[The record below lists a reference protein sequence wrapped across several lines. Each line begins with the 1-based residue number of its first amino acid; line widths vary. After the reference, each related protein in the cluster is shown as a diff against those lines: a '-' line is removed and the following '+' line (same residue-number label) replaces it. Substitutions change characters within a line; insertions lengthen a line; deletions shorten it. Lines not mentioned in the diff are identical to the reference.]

1 MSMTDPLADMLTRIR
16 NACKAK
22 HKKVDM
28 PSSKMKKKIAGI
40 LLENGF
46 IQNFVEVE
54 DNKQNLLRIFLKYDH
69 ENINLI
75 SGLSRISR
83 SGLRIYA
90 GEKEVNQM
98 TKSVGITVL
107 STSRGVLT
115 HRQAREARVGGEVL
129 LKIW

>member
-69 ENINLI
+69 ENKNLI

-83 SGLRIYA
+83 PGLRIYA
-90 GEKEVNQM
+90 DEIKVNQM

-115 HRQAREARVGGEVL
+115 HHQAREAKVGGEVL

>member
-28 PSSKMKKKIAGI
+28 PSSKMKKRIAGI

-46 IQNFVEVE
+46 IQNVVEVE

-69 ENINLI
+69 ENKNLI

-83 SGLRIYA
+83 PGLRIYA
-90 GEKEVNQM
+90 DEKEVNQM
-98 TKSVGITVL
+98 TRSVGITVL

-115 HRQAREARVGGEVL
+115 HHQAKEAKVGGEVL